1 MTHMQQKNT
10 NGFIFKP
17 IETYKTLG
25 QRVEIALTGAM
36 IGNRTSMVVETN
48 PPGGAPP
55 LHVHWNENETAA
67 AVKDKSSSF
76 WVTVRTWLRDLL
88 TGPLGRDLESRC
100 LASVVFT
107 PAGPLVYQ
115 QQINRNTTQNR

>member
-17 IETYKTLG
+17 IETCKTLG
-25 QRVEIALTGAM
+25 QRVEIALTGAT

-55 LHVHWNENETAA
+55 RHVHWNENETAA

-76 WVTVRTWLRDLL
+76 WVTMRTWLRDLL
-88 TGPLGRDLESRC
+88 TGPLGSDLESHC
-100 LASVVFT
+100 PAAVVFT
-107 PAGPLVYQ
+107 PGGPFVYQ
-115 QQINRNTTQNR
+115 QQINRNTAQNR